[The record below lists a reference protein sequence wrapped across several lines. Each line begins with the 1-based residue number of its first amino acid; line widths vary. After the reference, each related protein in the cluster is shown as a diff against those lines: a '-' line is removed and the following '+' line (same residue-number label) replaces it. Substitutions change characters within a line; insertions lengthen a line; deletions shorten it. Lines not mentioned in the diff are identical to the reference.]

1 MRGSRAVRCLVQ
13 AITTIPAVCGPQLV
27 FTAATVLLGGRVE
40 IEDDVIWFLMVVVV
54 ALGVGIVIVS
64 SVLTWLRRDE
74 RATSRTILAVA
85 VASTTLSAIGV
96 GAGFTLVIGLVPVSG
111 IFFLMSLPILLLAI
125 SNVRTMHKP

>member
-1 MRGSRAVRCLVQ
+1 MPPRQLRLNTLRLSALPFFRSL
-13 AITTIPAVCGPQLV
+13 LV